1 MHSSTGIC
9 LHLPVDVNL
18 VYTGIC
24 FFMLIAYHLSSI
36 YRCFSRGVPAILPYF
51 TNQRRFPGFH
61 LPPAALACNRIG
73 MSAASM
79 RRGTRVS
86 ALYRGGGGVHSV
98 LSTINSIVFRR
109 CRNSASYLKRTQSR
123 ASPYLST
130 RFLVPRCPGL
140 RISRVFTYALCLS
153 LSGDNCTGQEENQ
166 KKILTNCRK

>member
-1 MHSSTGIC
+1 MRSSTGIC
-9 LHLPVDVNL
+9 LHISVDAKL
-18 VYTGIC
+18 VYTGRC

-36 YRCFSRGVPAILPYF
+36 CICFSRGVPAILPYF
-51 TNQRRFPGFH
+51 TNQSRFPGFH

-98 LSTINSIVFRR
+98 LSTINSTVFSR
-109 CRNSASYLKRTQSR
+109 CRNSASYLKRTHSR
-123 ASPYLST
+123 ASPYFST

-140 RISRVFTYALCLS
+140 RISRVFT
-153 LSGDNCTGQEENQ
+153 
-166 KKILTNCRK
+166 

>member
-1 MHSSTGIC
+1 
-9 LHLPVDVNL
+9 
-18 VYTGIC
+18 
-24 FFMLIAYHLSSI
+24 MLFHAHILSSSSI
-36 YRCFSRGVPAILPYF
+36 CRCFSRGVPAILPYF

-86 ALYRGGGGVHSV
+86 AVYRGGGGVHSV
-98 LSTINSIVFRR
+98 LSTINSIVFSR

-130 RFLVPRCPGL
+130 RFLVPRCPAL
-140 RISRVFTYALCLS
+140 RISRVFMYRLRKQQYKFFQAIQKDFFALHS
-153 LSGDNCTGQEENQ
+153 
-166 KKILTNCRK
+166 K

>member
-1 MHSSTGIC
+1 
-9 LHLPVDVNL
+9 
-18 VYTGIC
+18 
-24 FFMLIAYHLSSI
+24 MLIFYLRHL
-36 YRCFSRGVPAILPYF
+36 YVDAFPGVCLRFLPYF

-79 RRGTRVS
+79 CRGTRVS
-86 ALYRGGGGVHSV
+86 AVYRGGGGVHSV
-98 LSTINSIVFRR
+98 LSTINSIVFNR

-140 RISRVFTYALCLS
+140 RISRVFTYRLGKQQYKKHVFALHS
-153 LSGDNCTGQEENQ
+153 
-166 KKILTNCRK
+166 K